1 MMVINIIVRHG
12 SVMRYYEGRNMR
24 RHVQGAGGSESKRRR
39 NKNALVLRQGKNNNY
54 ENNNYENVQNKY
66 T

>member
-1 MMVINIIVRHG
+1 MMVINIIVHHG

-24 RHVQGAGGSESKRRR
+24 RHVQGAGGSERRR

-54 ENNNYENVQNKY
+54 ENKIL
-66 T
+66 